1 MRIATVLDIPT
12 DRVYAAT
19 NDRQRFTPRELDELA
34 RSLERQG
41 LLQPILVRGGPERYE
56 LVAGERRLRAA
67 LALGWPT
74 IAAIVRPLDD
84 AAASQAMLAENL
96 QRVQLDPMEEARAYA
111 RRLGERTIAEL
122 ATEAGVAPGRVSS
135 RLELLDLV
143 PEAQELVSSGT
154 LPLGHAASMRGLDPN
169 RQRLALRAIVQSPR
183 LPTVAEFRKACGTLL
198 AAQLQEDLFDD
209 VAALFAASESAGPAP
224 RNQEPLPLEVIPD
237 PTLPPMVG
245 GYNVDETLRAYHAR
259 LLRDGD
265 PAVRA
270 AAGVVAHI
278 WIGLRRS
285 NMATP
290 ARRTGGI

>member
-1 MRIATVLDIPT
+1 MAIATVLDIPT

-19 NDRQRFTPRELDELA
+19 NDRQRFGPRELDELA
-34 RSLERQG
+34 RSLQRQG
-41 LLQPILVRGGPERYE
+41 LLQPILVRGGPDRYE

-74 IAAIVRPLDD
+74 IAALVRPLDD

-122 ATEAGVAPGRVSS
+122 AAEAGVSSGRVSS
-135 RLELLDLV
+135 RLELMDLV
-143 PEAQELVSSGT
+143 PEAQELVSSST
-154 LPLGHAASMRGLDPN
+154 LPLAHAASMRGLDPN
-169 RQRLALRAIVQSPR
+169 RQRLALRAVVQSSR
-183 LPTVAEFRKACGTLL
+183 LPTAVEFRKACGTLL
-198 AAQLQEDLFDD
+198 GEQLQETLFDD
-209 VAALFAASESAGPAP
+209 VATLFAVSEPEGTAP
-224 RNQEPLPLEVIPD
+224 TNQDPLPLEVIPD
-237 PTLPPMVG
+237 PTLPPLIG
-245 GYNVDETLRAYHAR
+245 GANVDETLRAYHAR
-259 LLRDGD
+259 LLRDPN
-265 PAVRA
+265 PAVRS